1 MRSLSVKYWFVG
13 VLALVMFLSGCSST
27 TEPDFLMP
35 VRVSSALD
43 YFNASQT
50 KVDRVVMTVSADDL
64 GSKSQ
69 EVELINGKVELE
81 LEIKPGRDRTIR
93 LDAYDAD
100 DLLLYSG
107 QETVDV
113 GLGEELTIEIKME
126 PQVLMIK
133 VDPVYQRVDPNSG
146 LVNSFQ
152 IYVYNVED
160 LFGVS
165 FRINYDSSIIAPYDI
180 EYHDFLGDDL
190 LTLSKFEKNHVA
202 VGMTNKRGSAQV
214 DGSGLLATIFFDP
227 IVEGET
233 VLEIDTLI
241 VGLKKASGFNIP
253 NFTDLVFENS
263 YVVVSGSPGGK

>member
-1 MRSLSVKYWFVG
+1 MKYMSVKYCLISL
-13 VLALVMFLSGCSST
+13 LAFAMFLSGCSST

-35 VRVSSALD
+35 VRVASVLD
-43 YFNASQT
+43 YFNESQT
-50 KVDRVVMTVSADDL
+50 KVDRVEMTVSAEDL
-64 GSKSQ
+64 GSETQ
-69 EVELINGKVELE
+69 EVELVNGKVDLE

-100 DLLLYSG
+100 GLLLYSG
-107 QETVDV
+107 EETVDV
-113 GLGEELTIEIKME
+113 GLGEEVTIEIKME

-133 VDPVYQRVDPNSG
+133 VDPIYQRVDPNSD

-160 LFGVS
+160 LFGVA

-190 LTLSKFEKNHVA
+190 MTLSKFEKDYVG

-214 DGSGLLATIFFDP
+214 EGSGLLATILFDP
-227 IVEGET
+227 VAEGET
-233 VLEIDTLI
+233 VLEIDTQTVALRT
-241 VGLKKASGFNIP
+241 ASGFNIP
-253 NFTDLVFENS
+253 NFINLVIENGN
-263 YVVVSGSPGGK
+263 VVVSGSP